1 MKYLKPIL
9 GWYLFF
15 LSVRSLY
22 LFNDLLTAI
31 SLGILCFSILT
42 YKGNAAK

>member
-1 MKYLKPIL
+1 MKYTKPFI

-22 LFNDLLTAI
+22 LFNDLLTAL
-31 SLGILCFSILT
+31 SLVTLSFAVLN
-42 YKGNAAK
+42 YKNDRK